1 MLAYTFNSTLTQ
13 RALIERDEATAD
25 KWGAETKSERK
36 VIAEVACLFSPF
48 VQQSRSRS
56 EERATPVRTI
66 AEIPA
71 LLIVPVGTDVTERD
85 WIKEVIDAK
94 GARLIDGPF
103 RVIGVVPYE
112 DHMELALERP

>member
-13 RALIERDEATAD
+13 RALIERDEASAD

-36 VIAEVACLFSPF
+36 VIAQVPCLFSPF
-48 VQQSRSRS
+48 VEQSRSRS
-56 EERATPVRTI
+56 AERADPVRTI

-71 LLIVPVGTDVTERD
+71 LLIIPAGTDVTDRD
-85 WIKEVIDAK
+85 WIKEVLDAK
-94 GARLIDGPF
+94 GNRLVEGPF
-103 RVIGVVPYE
+103 RVVGVVPYE